1 MDDIIALQSAVMND
15 LRTHEKEHFLI
26 ERSNE
31 YFEQQLE
38 NPSAVLGIHND
49 DGMLIA
55 QSIFHHNDTL
65 NPNYIKGI
73 TLDDW
78 ALCDAVSIMQCAIIH
93 PNSRGQGLLPR
104 MIEAWINWTIEKQYK
119 HILTRAEENNT
130 RSISS
135 FTKAGLKNVGS
146 IVDARDGATV
156 CVLHKRLNNV

>member
-38 NPSAVLGIHND
+38 NPSAVLGIRND

-93 PNSRGQGLLPR
+93 PDSRGQGLLPR
-104 MIEAWINWTIEKQYK
+104 MIEAWINWATEKQYK